1 VRGALGTDTRIAQR
15 DHCWCGAQHREADGL
30 SSEGVVA
37 VSETYQVAASR
48 EGRWWLLDCGE
59 HGATQALSLSSAV
72 DEARDLIAL
81 VLNVDPEGVDVELTV
96 HVSDALDLMIAQA
109 REVAERAGSEQRE
122 AAARSR
128 AVVRAL
134 LDQGVTGAD
143 AARILKV
150 SPQRISQ
157 LAKRV
162 QQEGYTQIAT
172 EMDPATQRAVARRR
186 RPSWAED

>member
-1 VRGALGTDTRIAQR
+1 M
-15 DHCWCGAQHREADGL
+15 
-30 SSEGVVA
+30 
-37 VSETYQVAASR
+37 SETYQVAASR

-59 HGATQALSLSSAV
+59 HGATQALSLRSAV

-81 VLNVDPEGVDVELTV
+81 VLDVDPESIDVELTV
-96 HVSDALDLMIAQA
+96 HVSDALDLMIAKA
-109 REVAERAGSEQRE
+109 REVAERAESEQRE

-157 LAKRV
+157 LAKSAGPVTRQGSIV
-162 QQEGYTQIAT
+162 AKAVRQQVEEQSYAQIAAD
-172 EMDPATQRAVARRR
+172 MDSASQRTVARRR
-186 RPSWAED
+186 RPSWADE

>member
-1 VRGALGTDTRIAQR
+1 MN
-15 DHCWCGAQHREADGL
+15 
-30 SSEGVVA
+30 
-37 VSETYQVAASR
+37 ETYYVAASR

-59 HGATQALSLSSAV
+59 YGATQAPSLSSAV
-72 DEARDLIAL
+72 DEASDLIAM
-81 VLNVDPEGVDVELTV
+81 VLDVPVDTVDVELTV
-96 HVSDALDLMIAQA
+96 HVSDALDVMIEQA
-109 REVAERAGSEQRE
+109 REVAVRAEHEQRD

-157 LAKRV
+157 LAKS
-162 QQEGYTQIAT
+162 A
-172 EMDPATQRAVARRR
+172 
-186 RPSWAED
+186 